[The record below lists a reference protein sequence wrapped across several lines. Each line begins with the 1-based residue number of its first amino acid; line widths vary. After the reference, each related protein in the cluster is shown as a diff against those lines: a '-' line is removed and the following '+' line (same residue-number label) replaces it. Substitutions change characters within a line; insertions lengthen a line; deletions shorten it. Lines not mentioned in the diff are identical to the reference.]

1 MTAKAVTAMGFFR
14 QAEQFLDLPDGALTG
29 EVRVEIDGTRR
40 VAVDGR
46 CEIVVYETDVVR
58 LRVKTGEIRI
68 GGDGLVLESLQ
79 TDGAAVS
86 GHILSVEF
94 L

>member
-1 MTAKAVTAMGFFR
+1 MGFFR

-29 EVRVEIDGTRR
+29 DVHIEIDGTRR
-40 VAVDGR
+40 VTVDGR
-46 CEIVVYETDVVR
+46 CEILEYEREVVR

-79 TDGAAVS
+79 ADGAAVN
-86 GHILSVEF
+86 GRILSVEF
-94 L
+94 V